1 MSAIFFVE
9 EGVMQKR
16 ARQKLK
22 MFTSLFL
29 CIASLFSCVTLTLAW
44 FAFNNNVSGGGIG
57 VGAKKKAALIAY
69 EYYVADTSAAN
80 KDRFLFVKT
89 TDETKQKPGA
99 YDVLNRKYQLMI
111 KLYLRADAQKVLVS
125 AETDTNYFLG
135 DGTQEH
141 RLAAALPADGTLK
154 NPLSSVVAMR
164 GVAASEE
171 LAGDTN
177 NGYVWTEKADEKYVK
192 FMEGSSA
199 ESVPR
204 SAITMPEITLPES
217 TETFTGTGYDGSAYT
232 NEECKTAFILISYDT
247 ALIEAVF
254 SANIGN
260 NDIVNLDEVPFMC
273 DFEIKVQAD

>member
-1 MSAIFFVE
+1 
-9 EGVMQKR
+9 MQKR

-57 VGAKKKAALIAY
+57 VGAEKKADLIAY
-69 EYYVADTSAAN
+69 EYYVADTGEAN
-80 KDRFLFVKT
+80 KDKFLFVKT

-125 AETDTNYFLG
+125 AETDTKYFLG

-154 NPLSSVVAMR
+154 NPLSSVAAMR
-164 GVAASEE
+164 GVAAGE
-171 LAGDTN
+171 LSGDTN
-177 NGYVWTEKADEKYVK
+177 NGYVWTENTDNEYVK
-192 FMEGSSA
+192 FMENSSA
-199 ESVPR
+199 DSVPR
-204 SAITMPEITLPES
+204 GAITMPEITLPES

-232 NEECKTAFILISYDT
+232 NEECKTAFILISYDA

-260 NDIVNLDEVPFMC
+260 SDIVNLDEVPFMC

>member
-1 MSAIFFVE
+1 
-9 EGVMQKR
+9 MQKR
-16 ARQKLK
+16 VRQKLK

-57 VGAKKKAALIAY
+57 VGAKKKADLIAY
-69 EYYVADTSAAN
+69 EYYVADTSEAN
-80 KDRFLFVKT
+80 KDKFLFVKT

-125 AETDTNYFLG
+125 AETDTKYFLG

-164 GVAASEE
+164 GVAAVE
-171 LAGDTN
+171 LSGDTN
-177 NGYVWTEKADEKYVK
+177 NGYVWTEKADEKYWK
-192 FMEGSSA
+192 FMADSSA
-199 ESVPR
+199 NSVPWG
-204 SAITMPEITLPES
+204 AITMPEITLPES
-217 TETFTGTGYDGSAYT
+217 TETFTGTGYNGSAYT
-232 NEECKTAFILISYDT
+232 NVECKTAFILISYDT